1 MDWATLTR
9 ELSKM
14 MQRWCGEWWA
24 GVLIQTRQSRT
35 GEGISTLDSATM
47 SDQTAE
53 APAAEIDCTRLEQFG
68 DVCLAPTD
76 TNAIVLRKADGA
88 LIVPLGQPASRPTD
102 AKVGDR
108 GLYSDAAGTR
118 VHLYG
123 SQAGEPGKILLTNP
137 SGATQQIKQDGS
149 IRIDAATNQDIVLN
163 GGVAKVVR
171 VGDPLFSGDLTC
183 EMAQDMSM
191 PPILTVTLKYRSNDP
206 SSPYFFV
213 PKTWAEFKI
222 PGGTAVIPLAGA
234 EETVEV
240 RGRPEDGAPHVK
252 A

>member
-1 MDWATLTR
+1 MDLAWLFR
-9 ELSKM
+9 EIGKN

-24 GVLIQTRQSRT
+24 GVIMQTRQSRT

-47 SDQTAE
+47 SDQTAD
-53 APAAEIDCTRLEQFG
+53 APAAEIDCTRMEQFG
-68 DVCLAPTD
+68 DICLAPTD

-88 LIVPLGQPASRPTD
+88 LIYPLGQPASRPTD

-108 GLYSDAAGTR
+108 GFYSDQAGTR

-123 SQAGEPGKILLTNP
+123 SQATEPGKILLTNP

-149 IRIDAATNQDIVLN
+149 IRIDAASNQDIVLN
-163 GGVAKVVR
+163 GGSAAVVR
-171 VGDPLFSGDLTC
+171 VGDKDFDGELTC
-183 EMAQDMSM
+183 EMEQDMSM

-206 SSPYFFV
+206 ASPYFFV

-222 PGGTAVIPLAGA
+222 PGGTAVTPIAGSQ
-234 EETVEV
+234 ETVEI
-240 RGRPEDGAPHVK
+240 RGRPETGAPHVK

>member
-1 MDWATLTR
+1 
-9 ELSKM
+9 M
-14 MQRWCGEWWA
+14 MRFSDFVQWWRA
-24 GVLIQTRQSRT
+24 AFANFFFQTT
-35 GEGISTLDSATM
+35 ITKPGEGENTQDVVLM
-47 SDQTAE
+47 SDESGTPTQAL
-53 APAAEIDCTRLEQFG
+53 TRLEQFG
-68 DVCLAPTD
+68 DVVCPPSKRAQCI
-76 TNAIVLRKADGA
+76 AVVSGA
-88 LIVPLGQPASRPTD
+88 AGVTMSLCDPGTRPTD
-102 AKVGDR
+102 GKPGDR
-108 GLYSDAAGTR
+108 GLYSNQAGTR

-123 SQAGEPGKILLTNP
+123 ASAAEPGKILLTNP

-163 GGVAKVVR
+163 SGTESVVR
-171 VGDPLFSGDLTC
+171 VGDPVFSGDLTC

-206 SSPYFFV
+206 ASPYFFA

-234 EETVEV
+234 EETVEI
-240 RGRPEDGAPHVK
+240 RGRPESGAPHVK